1 MSSNGNAAAKAANA
15 ATKAAANANAAAKA
29 AKAAA
34 NANAAAKAAKDAAQR
49 QSDTNDARARYR
61 EMELKEE
68 AERNMHNWT
77 SALRG
82 MVRENKR
89 FTEAQVAKMAASN
102 KAAGG
107 GGTRRR
113 KSRKNRKTR
122 SRR

>member
-34 NANAAAKAAKDAAQR
+34 NAAERQRLTNEAIARSREKDA
-49 QSDTNDARARYR
+49 
-61 EMELKEE
+61 EE
-68 AERNMHNWT
+68 NMHNWT

-82 MVRENKR
+82 RENKR
-89 FTEAQVAKMAASN
+89 FTEAQVAKMAAN